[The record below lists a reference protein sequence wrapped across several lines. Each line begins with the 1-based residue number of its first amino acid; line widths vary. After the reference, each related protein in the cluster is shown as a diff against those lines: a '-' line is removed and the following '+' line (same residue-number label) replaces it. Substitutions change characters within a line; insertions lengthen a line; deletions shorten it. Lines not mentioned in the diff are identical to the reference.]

1 MGPISPP
8 SASGNRY
15 VLTLSDYITKWVE
28 AIPLPTK
35 EAHGVGKEL
44 LKVIVLVI
52 INLLPRYY
60 VCIMG
65 KACTSIS
72 AGYVTYS
79 QSDPFIWS
87 HDYCFKQLNA
97 HLSVH

>member
-1 MGPISPP
+1 MGPISSP

-15 VLTLSDYITKWVE
+15 VLTLSDYFTKWVE

-52 INLLPRYY
+52 I
-60 VCIMG
+60 V
-65 KACTSIS
+65 IS
-72 AGYVTYS
+72 FPGIKCALWVK
-79 QSDPFIWS
+79 PV
-87 HDYCFKQLNA
+87 LV
-97 HLSVH
+97 LVLVM